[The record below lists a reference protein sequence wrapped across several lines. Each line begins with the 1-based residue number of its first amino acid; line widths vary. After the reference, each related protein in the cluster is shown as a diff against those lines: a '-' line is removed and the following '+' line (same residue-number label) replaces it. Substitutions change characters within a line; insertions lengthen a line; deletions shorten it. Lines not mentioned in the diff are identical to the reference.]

1 MFSLEQLNELNV
13 KITRLMTDSRAV
25 RTGDTFVAYP
35 GEKTDG
41 RQFIAQ
47 AIAQGANA
55 VIYEKLLMKPLAIRL
70 SEQTTPAKSLVM
82 SGHPWEAQ
90 HFAWD
95 DAWQIPNLAV
105 SDLRHKAGWLAD
117 AVYGAPSEN
126 LQMIGITGTN
136 GKTSTSH
143 WIAHALNEA
152 GKKCALI
159 GTLGNG
165 FIEALQ
171 ASANTTPDAIRVH
184 GLLADYLRA
193 GAQAVAMEVSSH
205 ALAQGRVNGVRFDV
219 ALLTNLSRDH
229 LDYHGNMESYAA
241 SKRKLFDWEQLK
253 YAVLNLDDAFGA
265 ELAGEL
271 WDGAFPSPQ
280 SSPDALSSIL
290 SRERERRQTRET
302 IVDSCGRGGEREVGQ
317 AGILSQ
323 DKNSQK
329 QHSTPEVIGYGL
341 SDPALQLAERLG
353 LRMVYGHLA
362 EMDGQGLRLDIHS
375 SWGGAQIN
383 SALVGRF
390 NAANLLGTLA
400 VLLVSGI
407 ELDKAAQS
415 LGRAQA
421 VAGRM
426 QRVGSPRQAG
436 DSARP
441 TVIVDYAHTPDAL
454 EKVLLALREVSAPA
468 GGKLICV
475 FGCGGD
481 RDRGK
486 RAMMGLVAEKFSDH
500 CIATSDNPRSE
511 DPQRIIDEIL
521 GGMAARNHEVIA
533 ERAAA
538 IERAIGLARQC
549 DTVLVVGKGHEDY
562 QEINGVKYP
571 FSDVTVANR
580 ALQTWKTP
588 A

>member
-55 VIYEKLLMKPLAIRL
+55 VIYEKLLMNPLAIRL

-90 HFAWD
+90 HFAWN
-95 DAWQIPNLAV
+95 DAWQLPNLAV
-105 SDLRHKAGWLAD
+105 NDLRHKAGWFAD
-117 AVYGAPSEN
+117 AVYGAPSEK
-126 LQMIGITGTN
+126 LWLVGITGTN

-143 WIAHALNEA
+143 WIAQALNDA

-159 GTLGNG
+159 GTLGSG
-165 FIEALQ
+165 FAGALQ
-171 ASANTTPDAIRVH
+171 PSANTTPDAIRVH
-184 GLLADYLRA
+184 GLLADYLA
-193 GAQAVAMEVSSH
+193 ADAQAVAMEVSSH
-205 ALAQGRVNGVRFDV
+205 ALAQGRANGVRFDV

-229 LDYHGNMESYAA
+229 LDYHGDMESYAA
-241 SKRKLFDWEQLK
+241 SKRKLFDWDRLK

-265 ELAGEL
+265 SLAEELCE
-271 WDGAFPSPQ
+271 GANEAPR
-280 SSPDALSSIL
+280 AISI
-290 SRERERRQTRET
+290 
-302 IVDSCGRGGEREVGQ
+302 
-317 AGILSQ
+317 
-323 DKNSQK
+323 
-329 QHSTPEVIGYGL
+329 PEVIGYGL
-341 SDPALQLAERLG
+341 IDTALQLAERLG
-353 LRMVYGHLA
+353 LRMVYGNLV
-362 EMDGQGLRLDIHS
+362 EMSARGLRLNVHS
-375 SWGGAQIN
+375 SWGGAQI
-383 SALVGRF
+383 SSMLVGRF
-390 NAANLLGTLA
+390 NAENLLGALA
-400 VLLVSGI
+400 VLLASGV

-415 LGRAQA
+415 LGRVQA

-426 QRVGSPRQAG
+426 QRVGGTGHSG
-436 DSARP
+436 DIAQP

-454 EKVLLALREVSAPA
+454 EKVLLALREVGASS

-486 RAMMGLVAEKFSDH
+486 RAMMGLVAERFADH
-500 CIATSDNPRSE
+500 CIVTSDNPRNE
-511 DPQRIIDEIL
+511 DPQGIIAEIL
-521 GGMAARNHEVIA
+521 GGMTANSHEVVV

-538 IERAIGLARQC
+538 IARAIGMARRL
-549 DTVLVVGKGHEDY
+549 DTVLLAGKGHEDY

-571 FSDVTVANR
+571 FSDVTVAGEALR
-580 ALQTWKTP
+580 AWRETP
-588 A
+588 